1 MRSHFLQ
8 LQGYSLV
15 TVSSF
20 YSSVRRHFTVLG
32 VIDSAHTIVPPGL
45 LQQGKG
51 ALLQLLAAGTMV
63 VLIADRCCPQVP
75 MLYIPGAVPGCSALP
90 AEPTFR
96 SSGSSDVASF
106 PKGNRAQEVSPGSKD
121 RVGCPAPRACCPFP
135 TLN

>member
-32 VIDSAHTIVPPGL
+32 VIDSAHAIVHPGL

-63 VLIADRCCPQVP
+63 VLIADRC
-75 MLYIPGAVPGCSALP
+75 
-90 AEPTFR
+90 
-96 SSGSSDVASF
+96 
-106 PKGNRAQEVSPGSKD
+106 
-121 RVGCPAPRACCPFP
+121 
-135 TLN
+135 